1 MSAKVKSL
9 YTLDNVP
16 QENSRWGQKCHMCYD
31 RGESV
36 NDISYQ
42 NVAD

>member
-1 MSAKVKSL
+1 MHLRKTADGDKS
-9 YTLDNVP
+9 VIII
-16 QENSRWGQKCHMCYD
+16 CYD